1 MAFEKF
7 TAGVKKR
14 INDYKDEQARKKA
27 EEEAR
32 QQKILAGE
40 IEPVQVIVNLEPN
53 EKAYAEFG
61 AKRMA
66 VVDRVVEKTVSKSKK
81 KGVVTRAVVGGV
93 LLGPLGALGGA
104 ATAGSKGNSTTTQE
118 TVSKLEAVD
127 TGSLILTNKRLVFM
141 GQNLVSLPYDKLLA
155 VSFAGSMGGKKLIVK
170 YEGMLKDE
178 HYVVSGEKAKDTE
191 LYYKGITEKLLIQE
205 TGATDTVK

>member
-7 TAGVKKR
+7 TAGVKKK
-14 INDYKDEQARKKA
+14 INDYKDDQARKKA

-127 TGSLILTNKRLVFM
+127 TGNLILTNKRLVFM
-141 GQNLVSLPYDKLLA
+141 GQNLVSLPYSKLLA
-155 VSFAGSMGGKKLIVK
+155 VSFANSMGGKKLIVK

-178 HYVVSGEKAKDTE
+178 HYVVSGDKAKDTE
-191 LYYKGITEKLLIQE
+191 LYYKGITDKLMLQE
-205 TGATDTVK
+205 TNT

>member
-7 TAGVKKR
+7 TSSVKKK

-32 QQKILAGE
+32 QQKILSGQ

-53 EKAYAEFG
+53 EKAYADFG

-66 VVDRVVEKTVSKSKK
+66 VIDRTVEKTVSKSKK

-118 TVSKLEAVD
+118 TVNKLEAVD
-127 TGSLILTNKRLVFM
+127 TGTLILTNKRIVFM
-141 GQNLVSLPYDKLLA
+141 GQNLISLPYSKLLA
-155 VSFAGSMGGKKLIVK
+155 VSFANAMGGKKLIVK

-178 HYVVSGEKAKDTE
+178 HYVVSGDKAKDTE
-191 LYYKGITEKLLIQE
+191 LYYKGITDKLMLQE
-205 TGATDTVK
+205 TNT

>member
-1 MAFEKF
+1 MAFEKL
-7 TAGVKKR
+7 TSNIKKK

-32 QQKILAGE
+32 QQKILSGQ
-40 IEPVQVIVNLEPN
+40 IEPVQVVVSLEQN
-53 EKAYAEFG
+53 EKAYVELG

-66 VVDRVVEKTVSKSKK
+66 VVDRIIEKTVGKTKK

-118 TVSKLEAVD
+118 TVSKLEVVD
-127 TGSLILTNKRLVFM
+127 NGSLILTNKRLMFV
-141 GQNLVSLPYDKLLA
+141 GQNVVSLPYSKLVA
-155 VSFAGSMGGKKLIVK
+155 VSFGNSMTGKKLFEK

-178 HYVVSGEKAKDTE
+178 QYVISGDKAKDTE
-191 LYYKGITEKLLIQE
+191 LYYKGITDKLLLSE
-205 TGATDTVK
+205 TQLTDNS